1 MEIEKKYLI
10 KNLPP
15 DLNGFNFKQIEQ
27 AYISFEPVIRIRKS
41 DNEFYLTVKGKGH
54 LAREEFEIKISGDE
68 YCNLLKK
75 TEGLII
81 SKKRYIIPLD
91 NNLRIELDIFENDL
105 KGLIVAEVEF
115 NTIAESEIFIKPE
128 WFGDDITFDPS
139 YKNNN
144 LAKSK

>member
-91 NNLRIELDIFENDL
+91 NNLRIELDIF
-105 KGLIVAEVEF
+105 
-115 NTIAESEIFIKPE
+115 
-128 WFGDDITFDPS
+128 
-139 YKNNN
+139 
-144 LAKSK
+144 